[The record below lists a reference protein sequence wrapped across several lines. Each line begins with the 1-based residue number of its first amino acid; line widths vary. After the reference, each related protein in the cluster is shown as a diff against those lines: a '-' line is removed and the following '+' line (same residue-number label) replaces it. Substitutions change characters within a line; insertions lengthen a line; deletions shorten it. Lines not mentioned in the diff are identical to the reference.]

1 MIELVKHS
9 ALLQFGSLWLMCA
22 DVENKDNEQVMTV
35 TEGLKAK
42 ERIGYSQ
49 L

>member
-1 MIELVKHS
+1 MIKLVKHS
-9 ALLQFGSLWLMCA
+9 ALFQFGSLLITCA

-35 TEGLKAK
+35 KEGLKAK

-49 L
+49 V